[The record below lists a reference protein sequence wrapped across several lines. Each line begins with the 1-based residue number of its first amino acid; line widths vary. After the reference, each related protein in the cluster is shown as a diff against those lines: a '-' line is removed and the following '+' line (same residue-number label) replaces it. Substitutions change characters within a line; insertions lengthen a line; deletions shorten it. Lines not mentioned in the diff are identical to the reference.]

1 MKITVEHQPSV
12 GIPLSEIP
20 FGTVVARVG
29 HDTFYYLVA
38 ASMDGTGRRILVKL
52 DSGTTKLEIEQ
63 DCRLLVVDAELVIGG
78 RRWPDGSGSRMQ
90 LSLSLHRKLEVARR
104 KLRELCDAHPTA
116 GVWARSIRATLEET
130 AP

>member
-1 MKITVEHQPSV
+1 MKITVENPPSI

-29 HDTFYYLVA
+29 HGTFYYLVA

-63 DCRLLVVDAELVIGG
+63 DTRVHPVDAELVIGG
-78 RRWPDGSGSRMQ
+78 RRWPNGSGSGMQ
-90 LSLSLHRKLEVARR
+90 LSLSLHRKLEVARAHLER
-104 KLRELCDAHPTA
+104 LHAAHPR
-116 GVWARSIRATLEET
+116 GVWGGDLRKTLEET